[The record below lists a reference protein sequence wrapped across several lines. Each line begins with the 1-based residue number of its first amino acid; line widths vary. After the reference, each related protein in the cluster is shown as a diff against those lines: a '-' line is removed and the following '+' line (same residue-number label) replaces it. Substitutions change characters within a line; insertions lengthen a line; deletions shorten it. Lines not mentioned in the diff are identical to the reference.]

1 MRGGERSGLGGAYD
15 GKGQAVSVSSVP
27 PCSLI
32 RQPSCHWCLYIIVL
46 PHAPPPLSPGTWTI
60 CPPAAML
67 TANVLPPVLP
77 PPPRY
82 LDNLPTSG
90 NAHGRAFR
98 DLEWEERVLELTRK
112 TGIGAQFG
120 GK

>member
-1 MRGGERSGLGGAYD
+1 MYC
-15 GKGQAVSVSSVP
+15 P
-27 PCSLI
+27 
-32 RQPSCHWCLYIIVL
+32 LY
-46 PHAPPPLSPGTWTI
+46 
-60 CPPAAML
+60 C
-67 TANVLPPVLP
+67 P

>member
-1 MRGGERSGLGGAYD
+1 M
-15 GKGQAVSVSSVP
+15 SVSSAP

-32 RQPSCHWCLYIIVL
+32 QQPSCHWCLYITVL
-46 PHAPPPLSPGTWTI
+46 PHVPPPLS
-60 CPPAAML
+60 
-67 TANVLPPVLP
+67 
-77 PPPRY
+77 RY

-120 GK
+120 GKCLTATACSLPGQLLHLPPPPPACPHLTSPHLCPPPRQVLLP